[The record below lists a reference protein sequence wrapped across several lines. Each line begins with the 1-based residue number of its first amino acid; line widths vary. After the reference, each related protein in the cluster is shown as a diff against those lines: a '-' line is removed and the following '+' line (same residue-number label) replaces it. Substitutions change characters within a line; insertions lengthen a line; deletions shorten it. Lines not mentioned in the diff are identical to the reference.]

1 MQKFMIHRSNKGH
14 LAALLLAGTVLG
26 MACSSKVKVHHV
38 REGFKPKN
46 EGFYYYLPQ
55 TMVVAD
61 VKIKKTTQVPGPYHA
76 YAEKFLGYPVL
87 ERKTFSYE
95 IEDIELRTEQIP
107 DPNQVYFI
115 EASPNAGFMLEFES
129 NGLLRHVNWQT
140 SEEEKRERRQENVTR
155 AEEEAQ
161 IRSQLNLLNM
171 REKLDTIYKREVYDD
186 SVVVERWQIE
196 KVLIKSTLEE
206 SAREAA
212 ARIASI
218 RSNRYQLISFNEDVQ
233 YPEGT
238 LETMLEE
245 LDQME
250 SAYFQ
255 LFTGYSTTETIHYR
269 YTYLPSLM
277 DQGYQT
283 LFKFNPEKGV
293 NDSLKM
299 IKETVYIIPKPTQLT
314 ESIRKNRSN
323 LYYERGKNPEEDQRL
338 AYRIPEPTEF
348 QILWNNKVLTT
359 EKLPIA
365 QLGTVQRIPY
375 KQLKNMRISFDPE
388 SGTIRTLS
396 IDHEKH

>member
-1 MQKFMIHRSNKGH
+1 MQKYMINTSNKRH
-14 LAALLLAGTVLG
+14 LAALLITGTVLG

-55 TMVVAD
+55 TVVVAD

-95 IEDIELRTEQIP
+95 IEAIELRTEQVP

-115 EASPNAGFMLEFES
+115 DASPKAGFMVEFES
-129 NGLLRHVNWQT
+129 NGLLRHINWQT

-171 REKLDTIYKREVYDD
+171 REKLDTIYKREIYDD

-218 RSNRYQLISFNEDVQ
+218 RSNRYPLISFNEDVQ

-238 LETMLEE
+238 LETMLKE

-255 LFTGYSTTETIHYR
+255 LFTGYSTFETIHYR
-269 YTYLPSLM
+269 YTYLPDLM

-283 LFKFNPEKGV
+283 LFKFNPEKGI

-323 LYYERGKNPEEDQRL
+323 LYYERGKNPEEDERL

-348 QILWNNKVLTT
+348 QIIWNNKVLTT
-359 EKLPIA
+359 EKLPIS
-365 QLGTVQRIPY
+365 QLGAIQRIPY
-375 KQLKNMRISFDPE
+375 KTLKNVRLSFDPK
-388 SGTIRTLS
+388 SGTLRYLS
-396 IDHEKH
+396 IDKNTP